1 MAEKGKNWG
10 DYIANLLIRGI
21 LRVALLLP
29 YHIRIP
35 LVGWLMAR
43 LIAPLIGYTKRIRA
57 NLAYTCPEL
66 DPSEVAR
73 ICKEVPNN
81 AGRNLIEL
89 YSNPKFIE
97 RHRDTPLNGDG
108 VAALAEAHS
117 QGRPVVLVTGH
128 FGNYDAARVALL
140 RLGYK
145 VGAVYMPMNN
155 RFFNAH
161 YETAIQSMGGE
172 LFARGG
178 RGLRD
183 MVRFLRGG
191 GMACLIVDQ
200 HMVHGAP
207 LQFFGKTAPTA
218 LSAAEMAL
226 KYDALLVPIYGIR
239 AENGLDFDVQVDAPI
254 AHTDAKTMTQALN
267 DSLEVLVR
275 QHMGQWLWIHRRWKP
290 ARQRTLAAAKIDP

>member
-1 MAEKGKNWG
+1 MAEKGKGWS
-10 DYIANLLIRGI
+10 DYIVNLLIRGI
-21 LRVALLLP
+21 LRLALLLP

-35 LVGWLMAR
+35 VVGWQMAH
-43 LIAPLIGYTKRIRA
+43 LIAPVVGYTKRVRA
-57 NLAYTCPEL
+57 NLAYTCPDL
-66 DPSEVAR
+66 DQSEVAR

-97 RHRDTPLNGDG
+97 RHCDTPLAGDG
-108 VAALAEAHS
+108 VAALAKAHKD
-117 QGRPVVLVTGH
+117 GRPVVLVTGH
-128 FGNYDAARVALL
+128 FGNYDAARVALI

-145 VGAVYMPMNN
+145 IGAVYMPMNN
-155 RFFNAH
+155 LFFNAH
-161 YETAIQSMGGE
+161 YEAAMKNMGGS
-172 LFARGG
+172 LFARG
-178 RGLRD
+178 RSGLRD

-191 GMACLIVDQ
+191 GMTFFVVDQ
-200 HMVHGAP
+200 YMVHGAP
-207 LQFFGKTAPTA
+207 LQFFGKPAPTA

-239 AENGLDFDVQVDAPI
+239 ADNGLDFSIQVDAPI
-254 AHTDAKTMTQALN
+254 AHTDAETMTQALN
-267 DSLEVLVR
+267 DGLEVLVR